1 MARPI
6 AIRAR
11 TRATARRSRRAAAR
25 TGLRSRSRPPAS
37 ASYGGLRGA
46 ECFGSFRAVEPFYV
60 AGGLLAAWAL
70 IVTAIGV
77 RSEDFP
83 ATPGATRLVGA
94 ISIVLVVTAIGLAI
108 YLSAT
113 EDEEKSGE
121 EHAALTLWG

>member
-1 MARPI
+1 V
-6 AIRAR
+6 
-11 TRATARRSRRAAAR
+11 
-25 TGLRSRSRPPAS
+25 S
-37 ASYGGLRGA
+37 ASHGGARGA

-77 RSEDFP
+77 RRENFP

-113 EDEEKSGE
+113 EEEEEEGGG
-121 EHAALTLWG
+121 EHAALVLPG